1 MKTIEELELLKQDL
15 IKRLPQ
21 DMLNIMESSLSD
33 MLSKKLDNHALQ
45 HGDIAPNFSL
55 ISTENQPVNLYKLL
69 ENKPVVISFFRGSWC
84 PFCVKELEHFENNL
98 KLIQQEKNMHF
109 IAISPQKSEISAQL
123 KKEKSLSINIL
134 SDVENQVANK
144 FGLVF
149 TLPENVRELYKCL
162 GAYLPDFNGDDSYKL
177 PIPATYLIGQDKK
190 IHFAY
195 VNVNYMERAD
205 ISALINSLD

>member
-1 MKTIEELELLKQDL
+1 MKTIEELELLKQGM
-15 IKRLPQ
+15 IEQLPQ

-33 MLSKKLDNHALQ
+33 MLSKKLDSHALQ
-45 HGDIAPNFSL
+45 YGDIAPNFSL
-55 ISTENQPVNLYKLL
+55 LSTENQPVNLYRLL

-149 TLPENVRELYKCL
+149 TLPENVRELYKSL